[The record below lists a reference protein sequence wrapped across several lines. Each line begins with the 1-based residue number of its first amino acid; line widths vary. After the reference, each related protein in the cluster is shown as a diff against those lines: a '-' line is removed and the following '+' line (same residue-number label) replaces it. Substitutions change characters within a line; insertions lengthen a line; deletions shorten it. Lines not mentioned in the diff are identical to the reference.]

1 MREQEVMRINA
12 LFLFDIDGTLLR
24 PTPPA
29 HRLALCAAA
38 ESVFGVRVAPMDLQ
52 QTAGMLDS
60 AIARRVLR
68 AAGVPHDA
76 IETSLP
82 AFFTAAA
89 DAYERYAPP
98 DLRPFH
104 TPYARPVLEQL
115 TGSDACLGL
124 VTGSIERIAWS
135 KLRAASLASYFSAGA
150 FGDEATERAELPP
163 LALARMQRQCGRA
176 FAPEAVF
183 VVGDTPADVACGA
196 ASGFRTVA
204 VATGPV
210 HSLQELRAVGPDY
223 AFADLRGV
231 AMLAA
236 TAP

>member
-1 MREQEVMRINA
+1 M

-38 ESVFGVRVAPMDLQ
+38 ESVFGVHVAPLDLG

-60 AIARRVLR
+60 AIARRMLR
-68 AAGVPHDA
+68 AAGVPNDA
-76 IETSLP
+76 IEADLT

-89 DAYERYAPP
+89 AAYERHALP

-104 TPYARPVLEQL
+104 TPYAQPTLERL
-115 TGSDACLGL
+115 AGLGACLGL
-124 VTGSIERIAWS
+124 VTGSMQRIAWT
-135 KLRAASLASYFSAGA
+135 KLHAAGLATYFTAGA
-150 FGDEATERAELPP
+150 FGDEATERDELPP
-163 LALARMQRQCGRA
+163 LALARIRQQCGRT

-196 ASGFRTVA
+196 ACGLRTIA

-210 HSLQELRAVGPDY
+210 HSLQELRAAGPDF

-231 AMLAA
+231 GQLGSPAIGK
-236 TAP
+236 PVR